1 MKIALMMNL
10 VLVLSTILVGF
21 GIYSGKEQ
29 FQKLSSK
36 KSVKVAMGAF
46 GTVMMLGLAFIAP
59 DIAYAAEAS
68 TQVAGAGLGLIGM
81 ALSTGLACIG
91 AGYAVG
97 AIGSSALGAISED
110 PKMMGKALIFIG
122 LGEGIAIYGLIISII
137 ILGKL

>member
-10 VLVLSTILVGF
+10 MLVLSTILVGF
-21 GIYSGKEQ
+21 AAYSGKER
-29 FQKLSSK
+29 FAALASK
-36 KSVKVAMGAF
+36 KAVKYAMGAF
-46 GTVMMLGLAFIAP
+46 GVVMMLGLAFMAP
-59 DIAYAAEAS
+59 DIAYAADAS
-68 TQVAGAGLGLIGM
+68 TQSAANGLGLIGM

-137 ILGKL
+137 ILGRL

>member
-1 MKIALMMNL
+1 MKIALFLNLAL
-10 VLVLSTILVGF
+10 VLATIGAGF
-21 GIYSGKEQ
+21 AIYSGKER
-29 FQKLSSK
+29 FKHLASK
-36 KSVKVAMGAF
+36 KSVKTAMASF
-46 GTVMMLGLAFIAP
+46 AAVMMLTLAFIAP

-68 TQVAGAGLGLIGM
+68 TQAAGAGLGLIGM

-137 ILGKL
+137 IMTRL

>member
-10 VLVLSTILVGF
+10 LLIVATIFTGA

-29 FQKLSSK
+29 FKKLASK
-36 KSVKVAMGAF
+36 NSVKYAIGAF
-46 GTVMMLGLAFIAP
+46 GVVMMLGLAFMAP

-68 TQVAGAGLGLIGM
+68 TQSAANGLGLIGM
-81 ALSTGLACIG
+81 ALSTGIACLG

>member
-10 VLVLSTILVGF
+10 VLVLSTIAVGAA
-21 GIYSGKEQ
+21 IYSGKEQ
-29 FQKLSSK
+29 FSKWASK
-36 KSVKVAMGAF
+36 KTVKYAMSAF
-46 GTVMMLGLAFIAP
+46 AAVMMVGLAFMAP
-59 DIAYAAEAS
+59 DIAYAATAS
-68 TQVAGAGLGLIGM
+68 TQSAANGLGLIGM

-91 AGYAVG
+91 AGYSVG

>member
-1 MKIALMMNL
+1 MKIALFLNLAL
-10 VLVLSTILVGF
+10 VLATMGAGF
-21 GIYSGKEQ
+21 AIYSGKER
-29 FQKLSSK
+29 FRALASK
-36 KSVKVAMGAF
+36 KSIKAAIGSFAA
-46 GTVMMLGLAFIAP
+46 VMMLTLAFIAP

-68 TQVAGAGLGLIGM
+68 TQAAGAGLGLIGM

-97 AIGSSALGAISED
+97 AVGSSALGAISED

-137 ILGKL
+137 IMTKL

>member
-1 MKIALMMNL
+1 MKIALFLNL
-10 VLVLSTILVGF
+10 ALVIATMGAGF
-21 GIYSGKEQ
+21 AIYSGKERFKQ
-29 FQKLSSK
+29 LASK
-36 KSVKVAMGAF
+36 KSIKTAIGSFAA
-46 GTVMMLGLAFIAP
+46 VMMLTLAFIAP

-68 TQVAGAGLGLIGM
+68 TQAAGAGLGLIGM

-137 ILGKL
+137 IMTRL